1 MGRRRLLREL
11 DSEEISEQMAFDLL
25 DVEES
30 QAARSRRPAPAAA
43 PPRAPSPVLPARAP
57 THRAEVESVITSVF
71 LKFPGAKLVGP

>member
-25 DVEES
+25 DVEDA
-30 QAARSRRPAPAAA
+30 QAARSRRPAAPPA
-43 PPRAPSPVLPARAP
+43 PRAPSPVLPPRAP
-57 THRAEVESVITSVF
+57 TNRAEVESVIASVF